1 MRINFSENSSRFNAN
16 ALLYSSI
23 FLASHINLIFII
35 KHITDFFI
43 LCGDLPESPDRF
55 YVAVA
60 DLAHSMV

>member
-1 MRINFSENSSRFNAN
+1 MRINFSENSSRFNAK

-23 FLASHINLIFII
+23 FLAPHINLIFRIEHII
-35 KHITDFFI
+35 DFFI

-60 DLAHSMV
+60 SLVHSMV